1 MLIYKKEEKQTM
13 DMLVNFP
20 GGKKV
25 YAIYK
30 GFTIKTDQPEK
41 SGGEGTAPS
50 PFDLFLSSIGTCA
63 GFYVL
68 RFCQERDIPT
78 DNINVVMKT
87 DRNPETGMIG
97 KISID
102 INLPDGFPEKYH
114 KAVIASADHCAV
126 KKNVLIAPRL
136 AYG

>member
-1 MLIYKKEEKQTM
+1 M
-13 DMLVNFP
+13 DMMVNFP
-20 GGKKV
+20 GGQKV
-25 YAIYK
+25 DAIYK
-30 GFTIKTDQPEK
+30 GFTIKSDQSERG
-41 SGGEGTAPS
+41 GGEGTAPA
-50 PFDLFLSSIGTCA
+50 PFDLFLASIGTCA

-102 INLPDGFPEKYH
+102 INLPDGFPEKYR
-114 KAVIASADHCAV
+114 KAVILAADHCAV
-126 KKNVLIAPRL
+126 KKHVLNAP
-136 AYG
+136 AFDIQANIG

>member
-1 MLIYKKEEKQTM
+1 M
-13 DMLVNFP
+13 DMLVSFP

-25 YAIYK
+25 DAAYK

-41 SGGEGTAPS
+41 SGGEGTAPA

-68 RFCQERDIPT
+68 RFCQERDIST
-78 DNINVVMKT
+78 DNINVVLKT
-87 DRNPETGMIG
+87 ERNSETGMIG

-102 INLPDGFPEKYH
+102 INLPGDFPSKYR
-114 KAVIASADHCAV
+114 KAVIAAADHCAV
-126 KKNVLIAPRL
+126 KKHVLKAPEFDVR
-136 AYG
+136 ANIG